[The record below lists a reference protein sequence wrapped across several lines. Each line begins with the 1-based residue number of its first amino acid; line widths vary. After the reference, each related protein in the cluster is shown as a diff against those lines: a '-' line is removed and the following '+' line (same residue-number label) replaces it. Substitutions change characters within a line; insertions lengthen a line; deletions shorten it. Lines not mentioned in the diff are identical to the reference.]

1 MSIREKMLE
10 LAYERVTKKLLRGQP
25 KPKKI
30 AMFVDGKLLTG
41 HASLHRTPQSRRWR
55 TYLRLKKSHQH
66 QEKNNE

>member
-10 LAYERVTKKLLRGQP
+10 LSYERMLKKILKGQP

-55 TYLRLKKSHQH
+55 TYLRLKKVMKQLN
-66 QEKNNE
+66 KN